1 MDIEFSKNKLQ
12 SLGRRLRDSETPLI
26 EDIALLQKYRISYK
40 ESVKNVFD
48 IVCREAQ
55 NINSEAICSF
65 RIKRIDSIIR
75 KLQRLKGY
83 IELKSMRDIAGCR
96 CIMQSDSEVFKL
108 MKALKRTSLILA
120 QEPNIYIG
128 KNKKASGYQS
138 IHMYVSLPEYPKQYV
153 EIQIRSIIHH
163 DWATFVETIDL
174 LYNGKIKEGV
184 LGSLNQ
190 EQYDDLFKFHQI
202 LAIPENQRKRE
213 DDEFIIQ
220 TVTKYDIIGRLDEIL
235 VKNIVYVR
243 HQWADMSSRSN
254 NPSYFYISTNTENK
268 PTISAFT
275 AYSQAEDFYYKSF
288 ESNSNANMVLVCMPN
303 ASFDMISIA
312 YSNYILISHKFTH
325 QLHLTFAKYI
335 ENHYAQNPILALR
348 FSEYYKKNAVK
359 VSRYIS
365 VEIDDMQ
372 KSITEYNS
380 AIINEWYT
388 DVKERLGIFQT
399 DLTLLT
405 KATLKQVAIGDT
417 TGIKRM
423 YKIIMYY
430 LRLFL
435 NHDMFTELL

>member
-1 MDIEFSKNKLQ
+1 MDTVFSKNKLQ
-12 SLGRRLRDSETPLI
+12 SLGRRLRDSETPST

-40 ESVKNVFD
+40 ESVKTIFE

-55 NINSEAICSF
+55 SINSEAICSF

-83 IELKSMRDIAGCR
+83 LELKSMRDIAGCR

-128 KNKKASGYQS
+128 KNKKVSGYQS

-174 LYNGKIKEGV
+174 LYGGRVKEGV
-184 LGSLNQ
+184 LGSLSQ
-190 EQYDDLFKFHQI
+190 EQYDDLFKLHQI
-202 LAIPENQRKRE
+202 LAIPENQRTRE
-213 DDEFIIQ
+213 DDEVIIQ
-220 TVTKYDIIGRLDEIL
+220 TVIKYDIIGRLDEIL

-254 NPSYFYISTNTENK
+254 CPSYFYISTNSENK

-275 AYSQAEDFYYKSF
+275 SYSQAEEFYYQSF
-288 ESNSNANMVLVCMPN
+288 ESNSNTNMVLVCMPN

-335 ENHYAQNPILALR
+335 ENYYVQNPMLALK

-359 VSRYIS
+359 ISRYIS
-365 VEIDDMQ
+365 VELEDMRN
-372 KSITEYNS
+372 STSEYNS
-380 AIINEWYT
+380 AIINEWLT
-388 DVKERLGIFQT
+388 DVEERLKIFQT
-399 DLTLLT
+399 DVTLIT
-405 KATLKQVAIGDT
+405 KVTLKRVAIGDT
-417 TGIKRM
+417 TGIKKM
-423 YKIIMYY
+423 YRIITYY
-430 LRLFL
+430 LHHF
-435 NHDMFTELL
+435 FKS